1 LIVIAGYAVKRLV
14 VAVAVAAAAAAA
26 VAAVAVAAVAVAAAV
41 VILAAA
47 AGVVGAVVSELTQ
60 AAAAAAT
67 LGWKWR
73 ESKTVAGVDA
83 YPPLGPWMT
92 MAPIQV
98 QPSSRSQHGGCHHK
112 DLRTQSA

>member
-1 LIVIAGYAVKRLV
+1 VIAGDAVERLV
-14 VAVAVAAAAAAA
+14 VAVAAAAA
-26 VAAVAVAAVAVAAAV
+26 AVAAVAVAAAV

-47 AGVVGAVVSELTQ
+47 VGVVGAVVSELTQ

-73 ESKTVAGVDA
+73 ESMTVAGVDA

-92 MAPIQV
+92 TPIQV
-98 QPSSRSQHGGCHHK
+98 QPSSRSQHGGFQHK
-112 DLRTQSA
+112 DLRIQSA